1 MKKIAILCL
10 LMLFGSLIFAQ
21 GHVLDNTGNDWV
33 KWTNMEKQ
41 KFVLGWMSS
50 LSATLELINYWQENY
65 EISENTNNTLNVL
78 RVWAFYEGVTVSDM
92 IIVLD
97 RVYSDPNTRKYKI
110 WDVLL
115 TMFDKEWW

>member
-1 MKKIAILCL
+1 
-10 LMLFGSLIFAQ
+10 MLFGSLIFAQ